1 MRELTAT
8 PSPTALAQHGIIL
21 TEQPLGPDA
30 VLAKLRQATN

>member
-8 PSPTALAQHGIIL
+8 PSPPRSRSPASV
-21 TEQPLGPDA
+21 TERPLGPNA